1 MFISHIIACGYGKFP
16 VEMLAKENCY
26 PVSSDDAIIIAETSI
41 KNDHWK
47 VKLYKLG
54 VCWQTNE
61 WNKRGA
67 YLVFDIPTSKKLDP
81 EDFVGIPKDKSKDCD
96 PDEFWF
102 GNGNPEVFYKW
113 IDDLGIADDVMPKAK
128 ELKDKFYKEVL
139 GKAEE
144 LFNNSE
150 NFLKEVF
157 ENFEKNIRKFK
168 EK

>member
-26 PVSSDDAIIIAETSI
+26 PKETDDAIIIAETFV

-47 VKLYKLG
+47 VKLYKIG
-54 VCWQTNE
+54 DGWQTNE

-67 YLVFDIPTSKKLDP
+67 YLVFDIPASKPDP
-81 EDFVGIPKDKSKDCD
+81 EDFVGIPKDKSDDGCSPKKPYWVGNND
-96 PDEFWF
+96 PEA
-102 GNGNPEVFYKW
+102 FYKW
-113 IDDLGIADDVMPKAK
+113 LDEVQPKAK

-139 GKAEE
+139 GKTEE
-144 LFNNSE
+144 LFNSSE